1 MLTYIINLYQQWDI
15 MISKIRGL
23 GVYMIG
29 LKKYGGSV
37 IASLRKLRSKRW
49 SSHLNVVGVTPKATR
64 HKGEQTEGTRRLSFF
79 NKRLNILEE

>member
-29 LKKYGGSV
+29 LLK
-37 IASLRKLRSKRW
+37 
-49 SSHLNVVGVTPKATR
+49 NM
-64 HKGEQTEGTRRLSFF
+64 EGQL
-79 NKRLNILEE
+79 